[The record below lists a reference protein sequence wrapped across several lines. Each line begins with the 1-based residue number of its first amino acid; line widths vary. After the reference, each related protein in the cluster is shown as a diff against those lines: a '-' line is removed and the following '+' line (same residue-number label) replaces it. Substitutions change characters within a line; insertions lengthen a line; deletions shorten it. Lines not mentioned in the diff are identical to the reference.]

1 MRVANT
7 TKATIKEQSKD
18 AREFAELLADLSDSD
33 KEKIKCIMIGLQM
46 AETARATPMVK

>member
-1 MRVANT
+1 MTAANVT
-7 TKATIKEQSKD
+7 EENVRKQDKD
-18 AREFAELLADLSDSD
+18 AREFAELIADLSDSD